1 MKKWFSIILFLLII
15 VISGIFFWKLMISPG
30 YSLKQLDQAISEHDV
45 IAFNKYVDLDATID
59 GLIVQTWQYYT
70 SDEEIGS
77 RWSEIRNEIS
87 NSLLSVVK
95 PNLKEL
101 IKKEVLDYIATGQ
114 WTSNEA
120 GKENK
125 ISSIVKRVDKEKIDP
140 EQWDQQSINYTEI
153 NGNIAHVGLTYFDKA
168 KETNFLLEVKM
179 RNMKGYWQMIEISN
193 VAQILNMYQNIDNLE
208 S

>member
-125 ISSIVKRVDKEKIDP
+125 ISSIVIQVIKEKIDP

-179 RNMKGYWQMIEISN
+179 RNMKGYWQIIEISN
-193 VAQILNMYQNIDNLE
+193 VAHILNIYQNIDNLE

>member
-15 VISGIFFWKLMISPG
+15 VIIGVFFWKIMISPR
-30 YSLKQLDQAISEHDV
+30 YSLKKVDVAVGKHDV
-45 IAFNKYVDLDATID
+45 IAFNKYFDLDATID

-77 RWSEIRNEIS
+77 RWSEIRNEIG
-87 NSLLSVVK
+87 NTLLSVVK
-95 PNLKEL
+95 PNLKEI

-114 WTSNEA
+114 WTGNEA

-125 ISSIVKRVDKEKIDP
+125 ISSIVIQVIKEKIDP

-153 NGNIAHVGLTYFDKA
+153 NANIAHVGLTYFDKA

-179 RNMKGYWQMIEISN
+179 RNMKGYWQIIKISN

-208 S
+208 I

>member
-1 MKKWFSIILFLLII
+1 MKKWFSIILFLLVI

-30 YSLKQLDQAISEHDV
+30 YSLKQLDQAISENDV

-101 IKKEVLDYIATGQ
+101 IKKDVLDYIATGQ

-125 ISSIVKRVDKEKIDP
+125 ISSIVIRVIKEKIDP

-179 RNMKGYWQMIEISN
+179 RNMKGYWQIIEISN
-193 VAQILNMYQNIDNLE
+193 VAQILNIYQNIDNLE

>member
-1 MKKWFSIILFLLII
+1 
-15 VISGIFFWKLMISPG
+15 MISPG
-30 YSLKQLDQAISEHDV
+30 YSLKQLDQAISENDV

-59 GLIVQTWQYYT
+59 GLIVHTWQYYT

-101 IKKEVLDYIATGQ
+101 IKKDVLDYIATGQ

-125 ISSIVKRVDKEKIDP
+125 ISSIVIRVIKEKIDP

-179 RNMKGYWQMIEISN
+179 RNMKGYWQIIEISN
-193 VAQILNMYQNIDNLE
+193 VAQILNIYQNIDNLE

>member
-15 VISGIFFWKLMISPG
+15 VISGIFFWKLMISPR

>member
-1 MKKWFSIILFLLII
+1 MKKWFSIILFLLVI

-30 YSLKQLDQAISEHDV
+30 YSLKQLDQAISENDV

-59 GLIVQTWQYYT
+59 GLIVHTWQYYT

-101 IKKEVLDYIATGQ
+101 IKKDVLDYIATGQ

-125 ISSIVKRVDKEKIDP
+125 ISSIVIRVIKEKIDP

-179 RNMKGYWQMIEISN
+179 RNMKGYWQIIEISN
-193 VAQILNMYQNIDNLE
+193 VAQILNIYQNIDNLE